1 MGYRFKPE
9 EIPPHILAWLE
20 EQQKLHPPSRWHK
33 GPRYTPEKYVVGSE
47 VLPLALGSYPETEAR
62 GFQGMSD
69 YLDLRGENKPGGG
82 RGLLQMPPDL
92 QPGPEARLWFER
104 KLSKKRIVEECRQ
117 TLRINWPNCLL
128 ISDSMREVLA
138 AHDAIPEGHLLRL
151 PVYRGDDP
159 EQVTSVTLFDP
170 PIGPPIVDI
179 FQTETQWRWQEDVG
193 CWDVIEA
200 NQFEKESIL
209 PGVELKIARDPF
221 FPPRIFIDKSLLWA
235 LRDAGVENLIYKDV
249 YAARTVASNTQV

>member
-20 EQQKLHPPSRWHK
+20 EQQKLYPPSRWHK
-33 GPRYTPEKYVVGSE
+33 GPRYTPGKYVVGSE
-47 VLPLALGSYPETEAR
+47 VLPLTLGSYPKTEAR

-69 YLDLRGENKPGGG
+69 YLNLRGENEPGGG
-82 RGLLQMPPDL
+82 RGLLQMPIDL
-92 QPGPEARLWFER
+92 QPRKEARLWFER

-117 TLRINWPNCLL
+117 TFKISWPDCLL
-128 ISDSMREVLA
+128 ISDSMRGVLE
-138 AHDAIPEGHLLRL
+138 AHDAIPQGHLLRL

-159 EQVTSVTLFDP
+159 EQVTTVTLFDP

-179 FQTETQWRWQEDVG
+179 FQTETKWRWSEDVG

-200 NQFEKESIL
+200 NRFEKESIL

-221 FPPRIFIDKSLLWA
+221 SPTRIFIDKSLLWA
-235 LRDAGVENLIYKDV
+235 LRDAGVENLIYMDI
-249 YAARTVASNTQV
+249 YAMRAYNPPT